1 MEKETMERGGSGAD
15 LGEVDIGTG
24 KNPKLGTGILVSYE
38 ENVHGAGEHADVRLR
53 NNDLGLMHCGS
64 GISEP
69 LNQVDQGTSG
79 DLSNS
84 VHANVLEDVI
94 VIDSEEN
101 SCLSKENGT
110 LIVKSKE
117 SGSSDAL
124 AEASQRVIIQDMPVE
139 GGINETIRQVD
150 KGNHGSLNNLQS
162 GSAVEMV
169 IVINSQVAVGE
180 GGGNR
185 VTEVKGNGL
194 GSSKVLGEI
203 REKPKAKPKI
213 SEVDNSCAIDIKSG
227 ASGRQEFKET
237 FDGERVCRIC
247 HLSSE
252 QSLECDDSASAT
264 ATDLIQLGCAC
275 KDELG
280 IAHSHC
286 AEVWFKLKG
295 NRLCEICGESAK
307 NVTGVRDNR
316 FMEEWNEER
325 YTLGGSNSSN
335 RGGGCWRRQ
344 PFCNFLMACLVIA
357 FVLPWFFRVNMF

>member
-1 MEKETMERGGSGAD
+1 MEKETRERGGSGVH
-15 LGEVDIGTG
+15 LGEVDMGTG
-24 KNPKLGTGILVSYE
+24 ENPKLGTGILVSSE

-53 NNDLGLMHCGS
+53 NNDLGLMQCGN

-101 SCLSKENGT
+101 SCLSKENGA
-110 LIVKSKE
+110 LIVESKE
-117 SGSSDAL
+117 SGSSEAL
-124 AEASQRVIIQDMPVE
+124 AEASQRVIIQDRPVE
-139 GGINETIRQVD
+139 GGINETIGQVD
-150 KGNHGSLNNLQS
+150 KGSHGSLNNSQS
-162 GSAVEMV
+162 GSVVEVV
-169 IVINSQVAVGE
+169 IVINSQEAVGE

-185 VTEVKGNGL
+185 VTEMKGNGL
-194 GSSKVLGEI
+194 GSSKVLE
-203 REKPKAKPKI
+203 EKPKAKPKS
-213 SEVDNSCAIDIKSG
+213 SEADNSCVIDIKSG
-227 ASGRQEFKET
+227 ASGRLGFKET
-237 FDGERVCRIC
+237 SDGERVCRIC
-247 HLSSE
+247 HLTSE
-252 QSLECDDSASAT
+252 QLLECDDSTSAT

-286 AEVWFKLKG
+286 AEAWFKLKG
-295 NRLCEICGESAK
+295 NRFCEICGESAK
-307 NVTGVRDNR
+307 NVTGVGDNR
-316 FMEEWNEER
+316 FVEEWNVER